1 MFGKLREIIL
11 MYVEYD
17 ENAINEN
24 TEFLKDLGMS
34 SFDIASLIGEVE
46 EEFDIDVE
54 TEDLKDIITI
64 KDLMDYIS
72 NKQQ

>member
-17 ENAINEN
+17 ENAISEE
-24 TEFLKDLGMS
+24 TKFLEDLGMS

-54 TEDLKDIITI
+54 TEDLKDIVSI
-64 KDLMDYIS
+64 KDLMEYIS
-72 NKQQ
+72 YKQQ

>member
-17 ENAINEN
+17 ENAITEN
-24 TEFLKDLGMS
+24 TEFIKDLGMS

-46 EEFDIDVE
+46 EQFDIEIE
-54 TEDLKDIITI
+54 TDDLKDIVTI
-64 KDLMDYIS
+64 KDLMDYVS
-72 NKQQ
+72 AKQQ